1 MEIKK
6 KQYLED
12 KFTSNAFHPIK
23 GFENDLNIT
32 LISKQKFCKKQKLM
46 AWLF

>member
-6 KQYLED
+6 KQYLD

-32 LISKQKFCKKQKLM
+32 LINKQKFYKKQRLM